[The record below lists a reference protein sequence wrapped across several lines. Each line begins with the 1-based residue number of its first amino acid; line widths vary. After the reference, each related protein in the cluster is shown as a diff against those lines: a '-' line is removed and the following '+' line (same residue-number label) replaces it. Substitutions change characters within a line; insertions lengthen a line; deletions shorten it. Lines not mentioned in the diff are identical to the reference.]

1 MVSLRAIQQGRVNM
15 SIGYEEER
23 ERTMKAMGNE
33 RSYIPRGVVLKGQLS
48 SPFILSVP

>member
-1 MVSLRAIQQGRVNM
+1 M

-33 RSYIPRGVVLKGQLS
+33 RSYIYLLRIPGLGNPLGLRQS
-48 SPFILSVP
+48 